1 MKKAI
6 KQLDKEE
13 YKYYRQLKKEVFKLQ
28 EIKTVDGKTLQYI
41 NALYNKCVKWNYYY
55 PSCSIKLTDFT
66 DWLVKNNLQ
75 RFNLYARGFSID
87 SKEVLKF
94 RTTTVRKKVARG

>member
-6 KQLDKEE
+6 RNLDKEE

-28 EIKTVDGKTLQYI
+28 DIKTVDSKTLQYI

-55 PSCSIKLTDFT
+55 PSCSIKLVAFT
-66 DWLVKNNLQ
+66 NWINKNNLQ
-75 RFNLYARGFSID
+75 RFNMYARGFSID

-94 RTTTVRKKVARG
+94 RTTTVKKKVARG

>member
-6 KQLDKEE
+6 RNLDKEE

-28 EIKTVDGKTLQYI
+28 DIKSVDTKTLQYI
-41 NALYNKCVKWNYYY
+41 NTLYNKCVKWNYYY

-66 DWLVKNNLQ
+66 NWMVKNNLQ
-75 RFNLYARGFSID
+75 RFNLYAKGFSVD
-87 SKEVLKF
+87 GKEVLKF
-94 RTTTVRKKVARG
+94 RTTTVRRKVARG